1 MKTPYIVSDVGGT
14 SELVDLSRYS
24 EAVVPK
30 GDDAELAIT
39 LQTVLERGTLP
50 VLPLRQ
56 EVGHQHR
63 SWALSVWQ
71 LSSLHHSCA
80 RTNDMTRLVLSVYL
94 C

>member
-24 EAVVPK
+24 EAVVPT
-30 GDDAELAIT
+30 GDDAELAIA

-50 VLPLRQ
+50 VMPLRQ

-63 SWALSVWQ
+63 SWAVVVWQ
-71 LSSLHHSCA
+71 LSSPYHSCA
-80 RTNDMTRLVLSVYL
+80 RTNDMTRLLLSAYL